1 MLSWENSLGHL
12 IGVHSESENKMKT
25 DLKLGYEFELAWNE
39 SQVEDLHGDEQLVRQ
54 ELRHGKRL

>member
-12 IGVHSESENKMKT
+12 IGVHSESENKMK